1 MSEKKKMKGEA
12 SSSSNSNNSADSEV
26 VDVGLRRSSCG
37 YCKSGVSSSI
47 SHGLWARSLTVDDY
61 QAKALTLCGTYSYG
75 PLAHVDAASLL
86 IENARSPMY
95 ISIEATVSFSCDSAL
110 LDRGWRRSGCFLYKP
125 EMEKTCCPS
134 YTIRLKAS
142 DFVPSKEQRRV
153 LKRMQRFLDGTL
165 DKSSD
170 HLLDATDTSGD
181 SQTTTSSQSR
191 SLAATKSLTGN
202 LEEKYKTEPLIPH
215 MESEID
221 KAVHV
226 CIESEELSSD
236 FQFPKA
242 SVKKVAPAK
251 RKLSTDGSEDLLFT
265 SSISFQIAATLRRQ
279 RKDVEHE
286 KSSELGAGERGQA
299 ADTPKV
305 IAEKLATHLNCLAES
320 LGLLVRACNGHI
332 NFYSSERRVE
342 KDAAVSNHN
351 ESKKF
356 SSTALENPELK
367 RRRFEVRLKRSS
379 FDPEEY
385 SLYRRYQIRVHNDSP
400 DEVTES
406 SYRRFLVDTP
416 LIFVPPSG
424 DLTVPPCGFG
434 SFHQQYLIDGRLVAV
449 GVIDILPKCLSS
461 KYLFWDPDL
470 AFLSLGKYSALQ
482 EIKWVSQNQVYC
494 PSLQYYYL
502 GYYIHSCSKMRYKA
516 AYRPSELLCPLRYQS
531 ASIFFLEKAGC
542 SVLRFQCTIGTT
554 FCWSCLEYGFED
566 EGKNM
571 LHMIISFVRP
581 RDEEMLR
588 VSKMAFGIALY
599 VIDWTCWST
608 DEKKP
613 PRIRKVQK
621 EERRKKKEE
630 RRKKKEERRKKK
642 EERRK
647 KKEER
652 RKKKEERRTKKEER
666 RKPSRASS
674 EEKEWRKRKKKRE
687 RNYLNRALQ
696 NPSRASEV
704 VVFTNTWWVPLD
716 IVKPL
721 LDRKPYMV
729 LSDFATQ
736 NGEPL
741 PPSTLENCE
750 EQNDEQH
757 FHRSND
763 IFVGEDEEMDEFNY
777 EDSDDELVAENSDI
791 QLPNVEDRDV
801 GSILIGLKE
810 VHLRYK
816 DLRQAF
822 GSSERRYMETQ
833 LHRYMRAVGAELSE
847 RMVYS
852 LG

>member
-1 MSEKKKMKGEA
+1 MSEKKKMRSEA
-12 SSSSNSNNSADSEV
+12 SSSRSNSNSITAGNDSVV
-26 VDVGLRRSSCG
+26 VDVGRRRSPCG
-37 YCKSGVSSSI
+37 YCKSGGPTSI

-61 QAKALTLCGTYSYG
+61 Q
-75 PLAHVDAASLL
+75 
-86 IENARSPMY
+86 
-95 ISIEATVSFSCDSAL
+95 AL

-134 YTIRLKAS
+134 YTIRLKAN

-153 LKRMQRFLDGTL
+153 LNRMQRFLDGTL

-170 HLLDATDTSGD
+170 ELMDATDTSGD
-181 SQTTTSSQSR
+181 SQITTSSQSR

-215 MESEID
+215 MESQID
-221 KAVHV
+221 NAVHV
-226 CIESEELSSD
+226 CIESGDLSSD

-251 RKLSTDGSEDLLFT
+251 RKLSTEGSEDLLFT

-279 RKDVEHE
+279 RKGVEHE
-286 KSSELGAGERGQA
+286 KSSQLGAGERGQA

-305 IAEKLATHLNCLAES
+305 IAATLATHLNSLAES

-332 NFYSSERRVE
+332 NFYSSERRVD
-342 KDAAVSNHN
+342 KDAIVSSHN
-351 ESKKF
+351 ESKQSSSGSCSKESF
-356 SSTALENPELK
+356 SSTAHENHELK
-367 RRRFEVRLKRSS
+367 KRRFEVRLKRSS

-400 DEVTES
+400 DEVAES

-470 AFLSLGKYSALQ
+470 AFLSLGKYSAHQ
-482 EIKWVSQNQVYC
+482 EIRWVTQNQVHC

-502 GYYIHSCSKMRYKA
+502 GYYIHSCNKMRYKA
-516 AYRPSELLCPLRYQS
+516 AYRPSELLCPLRYQ
-531 ASIFFLEKAGC
+531 
-542 SVLRFQCTIGTT
+542 
-554 FCWSCLEYGFED
+554 
-566 EGKNM
+566 
-571 LHMIISFVRP
+571 
-581 RDEEMLR
+581 
-588 VSKMAFGIALY
+588 
-599 VIDWTCWST
+599 
-608 DEKKP
+608 
-613 PRIRKVQK
+613 
-621 EERRKKKEE
+621 
-630 RRKKKEERRKKK
+630 
-642 EERRK
+642 
-647 KKEER
+647 
-652 RKKKEERRTKKEER
+652 
-666 RKPSRASS
+666 
-674 EEKEWRKRKKKRE
+674 
-687 RNYLNRALQ
+687 
-696 NPSRASEV
+696 
-704 VVFTNTWWVPLD
+704 WVPFD
-716 IVKPL
+716 AAKPL
-721 LDRKPYMV
+721 LDMKSYMV
-729 LSDFATQ
+729 LSDFAAQ
-736 NGEPL
+736 NGQPL
-741 PPSTLENCE
+741 PPSNLENYE
-750 EQNDEQH
+750 ERNDQQH
-757 FHRSND
+757 FHGSND

-777 EDSDDELVAENSDI
+777 EDSYEELVAESSNI
-791 QLPNVEDRDV
+791 HLPKVEDKDV

-810 VHLRYK
+810 VRLRYK

-833 LHRYMRAVGAELSE
+833 LHKYMRAVGAELSE

>member
-1 MSEKKKMKGEA
+1 MSEEKKKKMRSEA
-12 SSSSNSNNSADSEV
+12 SSSSNSNSSGNSVV
-26 VDVGLRRSSCG
+26 VDVGRRRNSCG
-37 YCKSGVSSSI
+37 YCKSGRPSSI

-61 QAKALTLCGTYSYG
+61 Q
-75 PLAHVDAASLL
+75 
-86 IENARSPMY
+86 
-95 ISIEATVSFSCDSAL
+95 AL

-170 HLLDATDTSGD
+170 DLMDATDTPGD
-181 SQTTTSSQSR
+181 SQTTTCSQSQ

-202 LEEKYKTEPLIPH
+202 LEEKCKTEPLIPH
-215 MESEID
+215 MESQID

-226 CIESEELSSD
+226 CIESGDLPSD

-242 SVKKVAPAK
+242 SVKRVAPGK
-251 RKLSTDGSEDLLFT
+251 RKLSTEGSEDLLFT

-286 KSSELGAGERGQA
+286 KSSDFGTGERAQA

-305 IAEKLATHLNCLAES
+305 IAAKLATCLNYLAES

-332 NFYSSERRVE
+332 NFYSSERRV
-342 KDAAVSNHN
+342 DNDPVVSNHN
-351 ESKKF
+351 ESKKSSSRSCSKENF
-356 SSTALENPELK
+356 SSTAHENHELK
-367 RRRFEVRLKRSS
+367 KRSFEVRLKRSS

-400 DEVTES
+400 DEVSES
-406 SYRRFLVDTP
+406 SYKRFLVDTP

-424 DLTVPPCGFG
+424 DHTVPPCGFG
-434 SFHQQYLIDGRLVAV
+434 SFHQQYLVDGRLVAV

-482 EIKWVSQNQVYC
+482 EIRWVSQNQVHC

-502 GYYIHSCSKMRYKA
+502 GYYIHSCSKMRYKE
-516 AYRPSELLCPLRYQS
+516 AYRPSELLCPLRYQ
-531 ASIFFLEKAGC
+531 
-542 SVLRFQCTIGTT
+542 
-554 FCWSCLEYGFED
+554 
-566 EGKNM
+566 
-571 LHMIISFVRP
+571 
-581 RDEEMLR
+581 
-588 VSKMAFGIALY
+588 
-599 VIDWTCWST
+599 
-608 DEKKP
+608 
-613 PRIRKVQK
+613 
-621 EERRKKKEE
+621 
-630 RRKKKEERRKKK
+630 
-642 EERRK
+642 
-647 KKEER
+647 
-652 RKKKEERRTKKEER
+652 
-666 RKPSRASS
+666 
-674 EEKEWRKRKKKRE
+674 
-687 RNYLNRALQ
+687 
-696 NPSRASEV
+696 
-704 VVFTNTWWVPLD
+704 WVPFD
-716 IVKPL
+716 VAKPL

-741 PPSTLENCE
+741 PPSNLENYE

-757 FHRSND
+757 FHGSND
-763 IFVGEDEEMDEFNY
+763 IFVGENGEMDDSDY
-777 EDSDDELVAENSDI
+777 EDSDDELVAESNDI
-791 QLPNVEDRDV
+791 QLPKVEDRDI

-810 VHLRYK
+810 VLLRYK

-833 LHRYMRAVGAELSE
+833 LHRYMRVVGAELSE
-847 RMVYS
+847 QIVYS